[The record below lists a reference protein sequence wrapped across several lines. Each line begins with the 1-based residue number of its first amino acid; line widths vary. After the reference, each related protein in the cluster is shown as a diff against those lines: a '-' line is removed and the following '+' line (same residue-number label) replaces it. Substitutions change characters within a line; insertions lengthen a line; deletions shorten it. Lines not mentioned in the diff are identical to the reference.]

1 MSFMPFVAAAL
12 TLGTALLAPAV
23 EAQRRGGNPVPVY
36 EQPVRRDGRSDP
48 RRDDGRGYRCGG
60 GTAGT
65 LVGALAGG
73 LLGRAAVGRGD
84 RRASEKSDNPG
95 YCR

>member
-12 TLGTALLAPAV
+12 MLGTVVLAPAV
-23 EAQRRGGNPVPVY
+23 EAQRRGGGPGSRY
-36 EQPVRRDGRSDP
+36 EQPVRGDGRSDP
-48 RRDDGRGYRCGG
+48 RRDDGRRYRCGS

-65 LVGALAGG
+65 LVGVLAGG

-84 RRASEKSDNPG
+84 RRASEKSDDPG